1 MLRLVDQE
9 MEAAV
14 SVVGSVITD
23 DHVNKLTLTHF
34 ENLQMAEGQWASEV
48 SALQSSQRRE
58 YRDCVMKLHEQAHLS
73 SSVNAAANPTYRD
86 ALKALSVK
94 LSSPFKSSETSS
106 SSLSH
111 VSDTRR
117 ERKLHRSL
125 GCSAEDHSQLTIN
138 QAKPE
143 IMHN

>member
-34 ENLQMAEGQWASEV
+34 ENLQMAESQWASEV

-117 ERKLHRSL
+117 EESFTVHLGAQLKTTHNLRLIKQNRK
-125 GCSAEDHSQLTIN
+125 
-138 QAKPE
+138 
-143 IMHN
+143 